1 MRGRDRCNKQQL
13 SNNGV
18 GWGLAASCLLCG
30 RGGRDATLCLPAR
43 SPHSQFSQFRRRVAT
58 TVLCARVCE
67 CQCVRF
73 MGFNGAAPQS
83 QQRCHCAVDDLLAPL
98 RSKMKVLKKIK
109 RRIGLCM
116 YRTYNII
123 LYHKGVLTCILL
135 FESTVCKSF

>member
-1 MRGRDRCNKQQL
+1 M
-13 SNNGV
+13 V
-18 GWGLAASCLLCG
+18 W
-30 RGGRDATLCLPAR
+30 RGGVWRPAVCCVGGEGGTRRSVSRPAR
-43 SPHSQFSQFRRRVAT
+43 RSVSSVSLAVASPLLSR
-58 TVLCARVCE
+58 ARVCE

-116 YRTYNII
+116 YLTYNII
-123 LYHKGVLTCILL
+123 LYDKGGLVSTRILQ
-135 FESTVCKSF
+135 FESV